1 MILDGAQQADGGVT
15 LDELFRRA
23 GVRRPDALALI
34 DPPHAATVTGGAPR
48 RLNYAKADRAIS
60 AFAGRLRRLGLQ
72 TDTVVALQL
81 PNSVAGAVAL
91 LGILRAGMIAAPLPL
106 LWRRQE
112 TVAALSRANAKAI
125 VTYAAQAET
134 VTQAAAELFP
144 VRHVCGFGG
153 NLPDGVAPLDDVFA
167 AQGAEFFQA
176 QARPGPAAAHVAA
189 ITFEVTGGGIVPRAH
204 SHSGLVEGGRA
215 AVAQAGLTAD
225 ATILSTIPLGS
236 FAGIALT
243 LVPWL
248 IAGGTL
254 ALHHGFDPAAF
265 AAQMSAQQPSAVVL
279 PGPALAPLS
288 DAGLL
293 DAPLQTIFALW
304 RAPERLAAATPWQH
318 SAVLVDVACC
328 GETALHAARR
338 DHDGLPAPA
347 PPDATAGLTAVGGY
361 RLRQRE
367 VEAAVAAIDPAAV
380 IAALP
385 DALLGLRLAG
395 SAADADA
402 VAAELEAR
410 GVNPLIAGAFRP
422 RQKAQA
428 A

>member
-1 MILDGAQQADGGVT
+1 MILDGGQSADGGVT

-34 DPPHAATVTGGAPR
+34 DPPHATTVTGGEPR
-48 RLNYAKADRAIS
+48 RLNYAQADRAIS

-72 TDTVVALQL
+72 TDAVVALQL
-81 PNSVAGAVAL
+81 PNNVAGAIAL

-112 TVAALSRANAKAI
+112 MVAALSRANAKAI

-134 VTQAAAELFP
+134 VMQAAAELFP

-153 NLPDGVAPLDDVFA
+153 DLPDGVAPLDDVFA
-167 AQGAEFFQA
+167 AHGAEFFQA

-204 SHSGLVEGGRA
+204 CHAGLVEGGRA
-215 AVAQAGLTAD
+215 AVAQAGLGPD
-225 ATILSTIPLGS
+225 ATILSTIPPSS

-254 ALHHGFDPAAF
+254 ALQHGFDPAAF
-265 AAQMSAQQPSAVVL
+265 AEQARAQQPSAVVL
-279 PGPALAPLS
+279 PGPALAPLAE
-288 DAGLL
+288 AGLL
-293 DAPLQTIFALW
+293 DAPVQTIFALW
-304 RAPERLAAATPWQH
+304 RATERLSGAPPWRH
-318 SAVLVDVACC
+318 TAVLVDVACA
-328 GETALHAARR
+328 GETVLHAARR
-338 DHDGLPAPA
+338 GSDGSPAPS
-347 PPDATAGLTAVGGY
+347 PPDATAGLTTVGGY
-361 RLRQRE
+361 RLHQRE
-367 VEAAVAAIDPAAV
+367 VEAVVAAVDPAAV

-395 SAADADA
+395 SAADPGA
-402 VAAELEAR
+402 VAAELAAR